1 MNQSPIDEER
11 HWSSIDI
18 DRPVDLHGD
27 PPYDVERVIGRL
39 QAAHRLAPER
49 VLDIGCGVGRLTNA
63 VAKKVGVH
71 GGTVL
76 GFDISSRNVFEAVSG
91 APANAYY
98 WHSDGRNIPAG
109 ITGTFDLVYAITVF
123 QHIPHDAKWN
133 YIRQAADRLR
143 DGGVFVF
150 TLAVGDEPATFLN
163 HQFTHTELED
173 FAAALTDLFTTVSVD
188 GPDENGWTWVEAR
201 K

>member
-1 MNQSPIDEER
+1 MSQSPIDEER

-27 PPYDVERVIGRL
+27 PPYDVRAVCERLLGAALYPGRI
-39 QAAHRLAPER
+39 
-49 VLDIGCGVGRLTNA
+49 LDIGCGIGRLTNL
-63 VAKKVGVH
+63 VADEMPDSS
-71 GGTVL
+71 VL
-76 GFDISSRNVFEAVSG
+76 GFDISSRNVFEAVTG

-98 WHSDGRNIPAG
+98 WHGDGRTIPAG
-109 ITGTFDLVYAITVF
+109 ITGTFDLVYAITVM
-123 QHIPHDAKWN
+123 QHIPHDAKWG

-150 TLAVGDEPATFLN
+150 TLAVGDEPPTFLN

-173 FAAALTDLFTTVSVD
+173 FAAGLTDLFITVSVD
-188 GPDENGWTWVEAR
+188 GPDENGWTWVECR